1 MTPAYTI
8 PRSDP
13 TWHPIRLG
21 MRPVLYL
28 VPREGAHRN
37 SPDWR
42 PRLGQSDQTQ
52 QQRDAQ
58 IVGGASTAAGGI
70 LAAFNASTKTDEA
83 KGAAVAAAGI
93 VAATCPVCAP
103 FVPIGLAL
111 ATFII
116 GEFSGCGQTCTL
128 TSQAADKIEQILQ
141 QNKDAYFAI
150 PDGQRT
156 KSVQAVALANFDNT
170 WAKLVQYCG
179 NPSFGSAGQR
189 CVTDRQRGACRIKT
203 PDGQCWDWFKGYR
216 DSISNDP
223 SVVADPVSSA
233 TSQVTSAVN
242 QIFGGTGAAPLN
254 LKPLLLLGGGLLLW
268 MVLS

>member
-1 MTPAYTI
+1 MNPAYSI
-8 PRSDP
+8 PRADP
-13 TWHPIRLG
+13 SWHPSFA

-28 VPREGAHRN
+28 VPRGGAHRN

-58 IVGGASTAAGGI
+58 IVGGATTAAGGI
-70 LAAFNASTKTDEA
+70 LAAFNASTKSGEA
-83 KGAAVAAAGI
+83 QGAAVAAAGI
-93 VAATCPVCAP
+93 ITATCPICAP

-111 ATFII
+111 ATLII
-116 GEFSGCGQTCTL
+116 GEFSGCGQSCTL
-128 TSQAADKIEQILQ
+128 TSQAADKIEKLLQ

-203 PDGQCWDWFKGYR
+203 PDGQCWDWFKGYY
-216 DSISNDP
+216 DPIANDA
-223 SVVADPVSSA
+223 SVVPDSVPAV
-233 TSQVTSAVN
+233 TSQVKSALD
-242 QIFGGTGAAPLN
+242 QIFGGTNGAPLN
-254 LKPLLLLGGGLLLW
+254 VKPLLLIGGAVLLW